1 MSCGRKRIL
10 SLFIGRKKW
19 KAWNKRR
26 EKYVPD
32 ERRQNLAETDKGSY
46 YNQEG
51 WLEEFLDDK
60 GAFYNLLKLMI
71 VIMMMTIIMKKYWR
85 IRLQMFFK
93 IGILKNVWKFHRKT
107 PVLEFLF
114 IKVCNF
120 RLQHRYFPM
129 KFANTSSV
137 CFRK

>member
-1 MSCGRKRIL
+1 M
-10 SLFIGRKKW
+10 
-19 KAWNKRR
+19 
-26 EKYVPD
+26 PD

-107 PVLEFLF
+107 PVLQFLF

-129 KFANTSSV
+129 KFANFLRAPFFAEHLQCLLQKIMNSNSYLRV
-137 CFRK
+137 LLIVGEK